1 MWSGID
7 NEETI
12 GTVGSESGEIIIG
25 TVGSESGEIIKDEE
39 HLKGARLTLE
49 KDSVNAPYTLTSG
62 VYGCFFHT
70 THLSTLEEGVSEF
83 EAMKAEISEFFN
95 KETSTDEEHDWRCF
109 LKV

>member
-1 MWSGID
+1 MWSEID
-7 NEETI
+7 NGETI
-12 GTVGSESGEIIIG
+12 GTI
-25 TVGSESGEIIKDEE
+25 GSESGEIIKDEE

-83 EAMKAEISEFFN
+83 ETMKTEISEFFN
-95 KETSTDEEHDWRCF
+95 KETSTDEEYDWILAFVGRN
-109 LKV
+109 K